1 MIILYLIFT
10 SELKFSGPNNVILSL
25 VSGLNKLGVKTI
37 VCGLRYKI
45 DKRYVD
51 RLISQGAYV
60 EFIGKR
66 ESLISFMLKKINYY
80 NPDVINSHGIR
91 SDVALL
97 LIKKFVKCKIV
108 STIHNVPYEDY
119 VSRYNYV
126 LSKVM
131 LYCHSQVFK
140 NKRICKVAV
149 SNNVKN
155 SLEING
161 AKNVLTIY
169 NGVISDV
176 YNNNLYS
183 KEKLEKK
190 LNLLPN
196 RKRFVFCGHLTEIKQ
211 PLIIKKLSVFFP
223 QYDFII
229 LGDGPL
235 KDDMISDNENI
246 ILRGRVSNVNEY
258 MSVSDFFIM
267 PSLTE
272 GMPMAFIEALFSNLH
287 PICSNI
293 PIFEELNSIPDISMS
308 LFDVGNVDSLKE
320 KIELLDFS
328 LKNSNY
334 DVANKYFSDVAMS
347 KQYVKVA
354 TGE

>member
-1 MIILYLIFT
+1 MKFLIFT

-25 VSGLNKLGVKTI
+25 VSGLNKVGVETV
-37 VCGLRYKI
+37 VCGLREIKESSYKE
-45 DKRYVD
+45 K
-51 RLISQGAYV
+51 LISMGASV
-60 EFIGKR
+60 ECIEKNDNIFTFLYRKI
-66 ESLISFMLKKINYY
+66 KKH
-80 NPDVINSHGIR
+80 NPDVVNSHGIR

-97 LIKKFVKCKIV
+97 LISKFIKIKV
-108 STIHNVPYEDY
+108 ISTIHNVPYEDY
-119 VSRYNYV
+119 TSRYSGA

-131 LYCHSQVFK
+131 LFCHAQVFK
-140 NKRICKVAV
+140 SKDIYKVAV

-155 SLEING
+155 CLKENG
-161 AKNVLTIY
+161 ANNVLTIY
-169 NGVISDV
+169 NGVISDG
-176 YNNNLYS
+176 YS
-183 KEKLEKK
+183 DIGLKRELEKK
-190 LNLLPN
+190 LDILPN
-196 RKRFVFCGHLTEIKQ
+196 RKRFIFCGHLTDIKQ
-211 PLIIKKLSVFFP
+211 PLIIKDLSVSFP
-223 QYDFII
+223 MYDFIV

-235 KDDMISDNENI
+235 MEGMISDNDNL
-246 ILRGRVSNVNEY
+246 ILRGRVNNVNEY
-258 MSVSDFFIM
+258 MAISDFFIM

-354 TGE
+354 AGE